1 MKYRDI
7 IKRIEKDGWQLLR
20 MKGSHAQYMHPT
32 KPGLVTIVSR
42 PGKDVPVGT
51 MKSILKQAGLE

>member
-1 MKYRDI
+1 MKYRDL
-7 IKRIEKDGWQLLR
+7 IKKIEADGWKLLR
-20 MKGSHAQYMHPT
+20 MKGSHGQYAHPT
-32 KPGLVTIVSR
+32 KPGLVTVAAR